1 MHSDALA
8 KVTHAHGQEIPAQ
21 RATEMK
27 GSPLFG
33 KKKGEKPGEESRTGK
48 LRQSATDLLKN
59 PKVRREAERL
69 ARDPRVQR
77 KAFDLAKRAAQRF
90 RRK

>member
-1 MHSDALA
+1 M
-8 KVTHAHGQEIPAQ
+8 
-21 RATEMK
+21 
-27 GSPLFG
+27 
-33 KKKGEKPGEESRTGK
+33 EEGRTAK

-69 ARDPRVQR
+69 AKDPHVQR

-90 RRK
+90 RGK